1 MEYKYG
7 NHTACSYLHNIK
19 PKPSKKNPE
28 FSIIHP
34 RSTIA
39 QKTMSSNLSI
49 LFLLLLHSST
59 IIITLASDPDPVSDF
74 CIPATISETTCKNSS
89 LATVEDFVFS
99 GIKHPGKFTETG
111 LASIPV
117 NVKVFPGL
125 NSLGM
130 SLVRADFE
138 VGGVNVPH
146 LHPRATEVAYVLEGK
161 IYSGFV
167 DTQNKIFA
175 KVIER
180 GEVMVFPR
188 GLVHFQMNVGDSRAT
203 ILGSFDSQNPGLMKI
218 PSAVFGSEIEEELLV
233 RAFGLSPKE
242 IAKLR
247 KKLGPH

>member
-1 MEYKYG
+1 M
-7 NHTACSYLHNIK
+7 
-19 PKPSKKNPE
+19 
-28 FSIIHP
+28 
-34 RSTIA
+34 
-39 QKTMSSNLSI
+39 
-49 LFLLLLHSST
+49 
-59 IIITLASDPDPVSDF
+59 
-74 CIPATISETTCKNSS
+74 
-89 LATVEDFVFS
+89 
-99 GIKHPGKFTETG
+99 
-111 LASIPV
+111 
-117 NVKVFPGL
+117 
-125 NSLGM
+125 
-130 SLVRADFE
+130 RADFE

-203 ILGSFDSQNPGLMKI
+203 ILGSFNSQNPGLMKI
-218 PSAVFGSEIEEELLV
+218 PSAVFGSEIKEELLV